1 MSVDNVQIKLTFDNF
16 MSKGGSAF
24 EISPN
29 IRSGYMSTHILQGV
43 GSGLFAL
50 SMAQHQPTYKSCY
63 NAMNRTDAFAPLTQ
77 TFSEYPSLITP
88 GETALS
94 LGLVLPYGTHS
105 PSNSE
110 RKLPSTLSRTNS
122 RPTSSHK
129 LLLLLFIL
137 FN

>member
-1 MSVDNVQIKLTFDNF
+1 
-16 MSKGGSAF
+16 
-24 EISPN
+24 
-29 IRSGYMSTHILQGV
+29 
-43 GSGLFAL
+43 
-50 SMAQHQPTYKSCY
+50 MAQHQPTYKSCY
-63 NAMNRTDAFAPLTQ
+63 NAMNQTDAFAPLTQ

-94 LGLVLPYGTHS
+94 LGLVLAYGTHS

-110 RKLPSTLSRTNS
+110 RKLPSTLS
-122 RPTSSHK
+122 HQ